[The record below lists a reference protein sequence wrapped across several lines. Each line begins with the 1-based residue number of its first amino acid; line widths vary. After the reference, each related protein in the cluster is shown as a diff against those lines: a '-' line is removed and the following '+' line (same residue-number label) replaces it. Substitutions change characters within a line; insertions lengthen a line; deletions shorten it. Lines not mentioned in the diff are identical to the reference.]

1 MCGRRGRGTQVGVNV
16 SQSLRQQ
23 GGDVGVDGGEPG
35 VGAGAVFTA
44 QHHCVLAVRGM
55 ELQEP
60 EGTKKM
66 SAGFFYIDQ
75 SKHLLFCR

>member
-1 MCGRRGRGTQVGVNV
+1 MATCASCGYLFSQPADVFEVGVCGRRGRGTQVGVNV
-16 SQSLRQQ
+16 SQSLWQQ

-55 ELQEP
+55 ELQ
-60 EGTKKM
+60 
-66 SAGFFYIDQ
+66 
-75 SKHLLFCR
+75 